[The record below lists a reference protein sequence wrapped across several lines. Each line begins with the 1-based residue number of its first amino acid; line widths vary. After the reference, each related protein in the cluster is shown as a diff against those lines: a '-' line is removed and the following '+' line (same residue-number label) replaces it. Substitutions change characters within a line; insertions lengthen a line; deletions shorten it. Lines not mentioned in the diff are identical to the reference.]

1 VKSSRRDGSNPGLLF
16 GGEEGK
22 PAVVVVAGSTA
33 AAPPFRKIPDGDIA
47 EEEEEEDDDEDADAD
62 ADEGA
67 CELDGKRMGRSGL
80 TSSQAPYG
88 RSRSRIKSRGS
99 VDQKQ
104 KALGSVA
111 GAGGE
116 GGDVTL

>member
-1 VKSSRRDGSNPGLLF
+1 LLF
-16 GGEEGK
+16 GGEGW
-22 PAVVVVAGSTA
+22 PAVVVVVVVASDA
-33 AAPPFRKIPDGDIA
+33 EFPPAPPFRKIPDGDIA
-47 EEEEEEDDDEDADAD
+47 EEEEEEEEEDADAEAD

-111 GAGGE
+111 GAE
-116 GGDVTL
+116 GGVQGDATL